1 MSKVVKSVLLVIH
14 PNRPEA
20 SATAKDLAKLLTEK
34 QIEVFS
40 TLPNLSINEFSNQK
54 IDLAVVLGGDSLQ
67 PRAWVRILGEGW
79 MGRWD
84 C

>member
-54 IDLAVVLGGDSLQ
+54 IDLAVVLGGDDNNLS
-67 PRAWVRILGEGW
+67 
-79 MGRWD
+79 
-84 C
+84 